1 MRKGARLN
9 VLATNAKK
17 VKEFKVKLSKN
28 YSKRIKPK
36 KNNVPNVKSELKI
49 WMRKVEFVKVVKRSM
64 NKHKCST
71 QQRTILLKLIFFQ
84 VTK

>member
-28 YSKRIKPK
+28 YSKRTKPK
-36 KNNVPNVKSELKI
+36 KNNVPNVKSELKS
-49 WMRKVEFVKVVKRSM
+49 WMKRVEFVRVVRESM
-64 NKHKCST
+64 NNECFVFSYNLPKF
-71 QQRTILLKLIFFQ
+71 I
-84 VTK
+84 